1 METDLTTLKTRGNK
15 DKKKT
20 DPGEQKWTPEQEEL
34 LAEWSEKATCYR
46 WLHSRSEKRYRCRNY
61 TFTIPVIILS
71 TLTGTA
77 NFAMDSFV
85 PDSHKQVAMACVG
98 SVNIFAGILSTLQN
112 FLRYAELMESHRLS
126 EVQWSKF
133 GRNIS
138 VELALNPK
146 RRKPANDFLKV
157 CRAEYDRLIEQS
169 PTIDDP
175 IVKQFKSSFKNI
187 DVNTP
192 DMCNGIKKCK
202 IFIPSEEDKKIDMI
216 AEVGSKLIKKSHHKI
231 WKPVEPV
238 NSNSPKI
245 AEVVSKKTDDSK
257 KELEGLMNMGKV
269 SSFKK
274 VKVSGEPKNENPM
287 NTIHE
292 IVKLKQNQD
301 HEEDTSEDKNKEII
315 KDKDIELGIKEDEIL
330 DEKEQL
336 FLDGIED
343 TTELLKDNNEEIINK
358 ETGEDKEDKEGGD
371 NEGDN
376 EEVKCD
382 GCGEVTNLCD
392 NCDKNKKD

>member
-1 METDLTTLKTRGNK
+1 MNSDLTTLKTREDKN
-15 DKKKT
+15 KKKI
-20 DPGEQKWTPEQEEL
+20 DFEEQKWTGEQEEL

-85 PDSHKQVAMACVG
+85 PDSHKQIAMACVG

-133 GRNIS
+133 GRNIA
-138 VELALNPK
+138 VELALDPK

-175 IVKQFKSSFKNI
+175 IVKKFKSSFKNI

-202 IFIPSEEDKKIDMI
+202 IFVPSEEDKKINMI
-216 AEVGSKLIKKSHHKI
+216 EEVGSKLIERSHHKT
-231 WKPVEPV
+231 WKPVKPV

-245 AEVVSKKTDDSK
+245 AEVVSKKKNDSK

-274 VKVSGEPKNENPM
+274 VKVSGEPNNESPM

-301 HEEDTSEDKNKEII
+301 NEEDIVE
-315 KDKDIELGIKEDEIL
+315 DKDIEMGIKEEKII

-336 FLDGIED
+336 FLDDIED
-343 TTELLKDNNEEIINK
+343 TIKLIKDNDEENI
-358 ETGEDKEDKEGGD
+358 DKG
-371 NEGDN
+371 NEGDEEDEED

-382 GCGEVTNLCD
+382 GCGEVKNLCD